1 LQSSSLMMKYLKIL
15 LPLIFST
22 LLTSCITTKDVRYLQ
37 PSESLVMDEEGLVPY
52 NIQEYRV
59 TKNDIFTLNI
69 ITTPKGDA
77 AQFYSKLNTSG
88 GENSG
93 SETTGGSTTSIT
105 TSSIGG
111 SNGSGGRNG
120 GNQRFYFNGI
130 KVDSRG
136 DIYVFGIGYIK
147 AEGRRIEEI
156 SAEIQEKVNEN
167 FLEGKSEVR
176 LNLDGITYYILGDI
190 ETTGLTGE
198 KTSYT
203 QNLNIMEAL
212 AQNGGL
218 NRTIDRKNIMIQRKY
233 PEGIKTA
240 RLDLTREDAM
250 NSPYYWLQNG
260 DMIYLNTRPKSFYGF
275 GKDPLQTLTT
285 GVSVLTTA
293 MSIYLIITKL

>member
-1 LQSSSLMMKYLKIL
+1 MKYIKIL
-15 LPLIFST
+15 LLFIFSN

-37 PSESLVMDEEGLVPY
+37 PSESLTINEEGLVPY

-77 AQFYSKLNTSG
+77 AQFYSRLNTSG
-88 GENSG
+88 GENSSG
-93 SETTGGSTTSIT
+93 NGTSAIAGGLNS
-105 TSSIGG
+105 
-111 SNGSGGRNG
+111 GSGRGNG
-120 GNQRFYFNGI
+120 NGNQRFYFNGI

-147 AEGRRIEEI
+147 AEGRRIEDI

-176 LNLDGITYYILGDI
+176 LSLDGITYYILGDI

-198 KTSYT
+198 KNSYT

-275 GKDPLQTLTT
+275 GKDPLQTITT
-285 GVSVLTTA
+285 GVSLLTTA
-293 MSIYLIITKL
+293 MSIYLLITRL

>member
-1 LQSSSLMMKYLKIL
+1 MHPIYLIMMKYIKIL
-15 LPLIFST
+15 LLFIFSN

-37 PSESLVMDEEGLVPY
+37 PSESLTINEEGLVPY

-77 AQFYSKLNTSG
+77 AQFYSRLNTSG
-88 GENSG
+88 GENSSG
-93 SETTGGSTTSIT
+93 NGTSAIAGGLNS
-105 TSSIGG
+105 
-111 SNGSGGRNG
+111 GSGRGNG
-120 GNQRFYFNGI
+120 NGNQRFYFNGI

-147 AEGRRIEEI
+147 AEGRRIEDI

-176 LNLDGITYYILGDI
+176 LSLDGITYYILGDI

-198 KTSYT
+198 KNSYT

-275 GKDPLQTLTT
+275 GKDPLQTITT
-285 GVSVLTTA
+285 GVSLLTTA
-293 MSIYLIITKL
+293 MSIYLLITRL